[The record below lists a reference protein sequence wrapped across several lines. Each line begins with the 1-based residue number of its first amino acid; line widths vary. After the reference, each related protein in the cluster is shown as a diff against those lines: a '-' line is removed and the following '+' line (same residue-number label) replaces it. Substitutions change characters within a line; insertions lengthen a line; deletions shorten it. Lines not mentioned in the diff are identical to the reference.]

1 MKLRYFSHKFWY
13 VVWFVALPLS
23 ISWITIDLLDRAR
36 VVDEFEPWYVL
47 LLFAILVVLL
57 YSSKNKLPFW
67 RDKDFDSQYNRS
79 RRVKNAIGLMK
90 RVHKIMTRHP
100 AKISEKNTAELK
112 ALIHSLENAIEK
124 KEHGDVQ
131 SLAKKLEAMANKHLA
146 FAQKSPGREY
156 FESIG
161 IAVLVAFGLR
171 LFAVEAFKIPSES
184 MVPTLMVGDH
194 IFVSKY
200 QYGIS
205 LPFQNK
211 KLVQFGPPAYGDV
224 IVFAKPSRQEQGYA
238 NDGYEETLVGTD
250 FIKRVIGLPGD
261 TIEVKRSVVYV
272 NGKPISR
279 CKVGKRSFKS
289 RDSLTDEW
297 VDRSSSL
304 WVEKHGDHS
313 YTIVEEYLFDDF
325 EPVKVPDD
333 QVFVMGDNRDRS
345 SDSRMWGTVPLQNI
359 KGRAMVIWWSN
370 KRPHGFEWDRVGS
383 IIMGAPDLTEEQE
396 KELEKCALK

>member
-1 MKLRYFSHKFWY
+1 M
-13 VVWFVALPLS
+13 
-23 ISWITIDLLDRAR
+23 
-36 VVDEFEPWYVL
+36 
-47 LLFAILVVLL
+47 L
-57 YSSKNKLPFW
+57 YSAKNSLPFW
-67 RDKDFDSQYNRS
+67 RDRDFDSEYNRARRIKNAQAII
-79 RRVKNAIGLMK
+79 RRVQKLK
-90 RVHKIMTRHP
+90 RKFP
-100 AKISEKNTAELK
+100 ARVSEKGARELDEN
-112 ALIHSLENAIEK
+112 INSLEKAIENRTH
-124 KEHGDVQ
+124 EAIQ
-131 SLAKKLEAMANKHLA
+131 SGQKKLEASANKHLA

-200 QYGIS
+200 RYGIS

-211 KLVQFGPPAYGDV
+211 KLIQFAPPKYGDV
-224 IVFAKPSRQEQGYA
+224 IVFAKPSRQEQGYSSDA
-238 NDGYEETLVGTD
+238 FDEETLVGTD

-261 TIEVKRSVVYV
+261 VIEVKRSVVYV
-272 NGKPISR
+272 NGKPIQR
-279 CKVGKRSFKS
+279 CKVGKRTFKS
-289 RDSLTDEW
+289 KHNLSDEW
-297 VDRSSSL
+297 VDRTSSL

-325 EPVKVPDD
+325 EPVKVPEN

-345 SDSRMWGTVPLQNI
+345 SDSRIWGTVPLQNI

-383 IIMGAPDLTEEQE
+383 IIMGEPDLTATQE
-396 KELEKCALK
+396 KALEKCALK